1 MNPVII
7 ISGSRSLGV
16 SLLTLLM
23 TLPSFAVLQTNV
35 VERHY
40 DRFGR
45 PVGVSLNGERRMET
59 VYDEATGR
67 IASMRVAGADEQD
80 SAVVEWWRVSSQ
92 SEDIGG

>member
-1 MNPVII
+1 MREIAH
-7 ISGSRSLGV
+7 GA
-16 SLLTLLM
+16 LLFAGGLAAAMPLS
-23 TLPSFAVLQTNV
+23 SFAALQTNV

-67 IASMRVAGADEQD
+67 IASMRVSGADEQD